1 MDLAK
6 YSKTELIELSKIL
19 KKFRSLRKNV
29 GKKSSEILHYEL
41 TGTQKILIEY
51 FPALKIEDVQD
62 EALKIF
68 KDFF

>member
-1 MDLAK
+1 MNLEK
-6 YSKTELIELSKIL
+6 YSKTELTELSKIL
-19 KKFRSLRKNV
+19 KKFRSLRKNI

-51 FPALKIEDVQD
+51 FPALKKEDVQD
-62 EALKIF
+62 EAIKIF